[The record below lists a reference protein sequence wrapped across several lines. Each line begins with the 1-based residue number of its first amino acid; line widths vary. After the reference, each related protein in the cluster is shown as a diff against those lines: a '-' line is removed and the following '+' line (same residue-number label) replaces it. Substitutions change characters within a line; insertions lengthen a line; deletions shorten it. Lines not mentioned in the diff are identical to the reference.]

1 MARSN
6 ASLLSR
12 PALDTRCVP
21 EFVCCSHR
29 VAVLPI
35 MTPMNS
41 QASAAP
47 LRLTLATQGCAM
59 ESSTARGDARAHSAI
74 FSS

>member
-12 PALDTRCVP
+12 PAPDTRCLP
-21 EFVCCSHR
+21 EFIYCSHR

-35 MTPMNS
+35 IARMNG

-47 LRLTLATQGCAM
+47 LRLTLATQGCAL
-59 ESSTARGDARAHSAI
+59 ESSTDRGDARAHSAI